1 MRKKFQK
8 INFKIREI
16 KNSDREWVR
25 NFISKE
31 WGSEKIISRG
41 KIHYPHKLPGFIAF
55 NGKKYLGLITYNIE
69 KDDCEI
75 VSINTILK
83 RKGIGRALVEKVKRT
98 AKNLGCKRLWLV
110 TTNDNIDGLIFWQKV
125 GFSLKKVYPNAIS
138 FSRKLKPEIPEIGN
152 YGIPVR
158 DEIELEFNL
167 NSKIK

>member
-55 NGKKYLGLITYNIE
+55 NGKKYLGLIIYNIE

-83 RKGIGRALVEKVKRT
+83 RKGIGRA
-98 AKNLGCKRLWLV
+98 
-110 TTNDNIDGLIFWQKV
+110 
-125 GFSLKKVYPNAIS
+125 
-138 FSRKLKPEIPEIGN
+138 
-152 YGIPVR
+152 
-158 DEIELEFNL
+158 
-167 NSKIK
+167 

>member
-1 MRKKFQK
+1 
-8 INFKIREI
+8 
-16 KNSDREWVR
+16 
-25 NFISKE
+25 
-31 WGSEKIISRG
+31 
-41 KIHYPHKLPGFIAF
+41 
-55 NGKKYLGLITYNIE
+55 
-69 KDDCEI
+69 
-75 VSINTILK
+75 
-83 RKGIGRALVEKVKRT
+83 
-98 AKNLGCKRLWLV
+98 LV